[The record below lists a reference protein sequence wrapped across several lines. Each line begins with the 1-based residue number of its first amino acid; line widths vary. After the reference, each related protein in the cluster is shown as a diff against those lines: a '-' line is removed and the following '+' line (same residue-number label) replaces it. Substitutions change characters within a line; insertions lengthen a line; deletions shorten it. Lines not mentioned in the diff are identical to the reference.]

1 MNYKVLMNKNEFEVG
16 KNFVFVVDVSGSMSG
31 SLSKMRTHLKNNLAQ
46 FICDDDTISIIYFSG
61 KGECGTIF
69 TGLNIKDNQDLLYAN
84 KAIDKQL
91 TPICLT
97 GFVDPLQ
104 LAIKVSKD
112 LPKINTNCLIMMT
125 DGYDN
130 VSNRKDILNV
140 TEQLNNYYDEIS
152 FIEYGQYCDRDLI
165 KKMSEQVGANHIFSE
180 DYKDYETNIEKS
192 FNSEGV
198 KKVEVDVPINNGK
211 VVQSKDDDLIVSSFE
226 NFKVLVPQNIE
237 DIFIYPND
245 ELKVSEDVKDN
256 YVNLYVAINEMD
268 SNKAQGILKVIG
280 DVFLIKKY
288 NNCFTKQD
296 YSAILLDIKNCI
308 NDESYRYK
316 EGKDCNMIP
325 ADDCYTILDLITDL
339 ANNKAQLNLEAL
351 EYNRTSAKTEQKTH
365 LDEIE
370 RLKGLLTES
379 TGDETLKLINE
390 IKELEM
396 WTPKFESNQIQ
407 LDISNIVFNESRP
420 NISIQGSISG
430 HINLSES
437 KKTMDFNLPEMID
450 TFITRNYTIVKD
462 GIVNVKELPVKINSE
477 LYDDLK
483 NKIDL
488 PEYNDKFISIDL
500 TKIPLINRKMV
511 KTLSAKEYFND
522 NIQLLLLKAKQK
534 VYKYYLSKLE
544 SDVERR
550 SGAIIEKYG
559 EECATQLDSIGL
571 RSYGFTPPSSVKKSG
586 DFYIAKELNIK
597 IAGASSLPSIDAVEK
612 KVSENKKLNL
622 ADMMIKY
629 YIDEVKN
636 HIDDKSYLKEITN
649 ITLKEVR
656 TLQNKLN
663 RTLYSIILGKV
674 QFNEF
679 DSLEE
684 GTMEID
690 FKYNDFNSFVK
701 CTAELKDTQITI

>member
-1 MNYKVLMNKNEFEVG
+1 MNYKVLMEKNEFEVG

-31 SLSKMRTHLKNNLAQ
+31 VLSKMRTHLKNNLAQ
-46 FICDDDTISIIYFSG
+46 FINDDDTISIIYFSG
-61 KGECGTIF
+61 RGECGTIF
-69 TGLNIKDNQDLLYAN
+69 TGLNIKNNQDLIYAN

-130 VSNRKDILNV
+130 VSNKKDILSV
-140 TEQLNNYYDEIS
+140 TEQLNNYFDEIS

-180 DYKDYETNIEKS
+180 DYNDYENNIEKS

-198 KKVEVDVPINNGK
+198 KKVEVEVPINSGK

-226 NFKVLVPQNIE
+226 NFKVMVPQNVE

-245 ELKVSEDVKDN
+245 EVKVTEDIKDN
-256 YVNLYVAINEMD
+256 YVNLYVAINEMNA
-268 SNKAQGILKVIG
+268 NKAWDILKVIG
-280 DVFLIKKY
+280 DVHLIKKY

-308 NDESYRYK
+308 NDESYRYL

-325 ADDCYTILDLITDL
+325 ADDCYTILDLLTDL
-339 ANNKAQLNLEAL
+339 SSNDTQLNLEAL
-351 EYNRTSAKTEQKTH
+351 EYTRTSAKTEQKTH

-379 TGDETLKLINE
+379 SGDETLRIINE
-390 IKELEM
+390 IKNLEM
-396 WTPKFESNQIQ
+396 QTPKFESNQKF

-420 NISIQGSISG
+420 NVNIQGSISG
-430 HINLSES
+430 YINLSES
-437 KKTMDFNLPEMID
+437 NKASEFGLPETID
-450 TFITRNYTIVKD
+450 THITRNFTIIKD
-462 GIVNVKELPVKINSE
+462 GIVNVKQLPVKINIE
-477 LYDDLK
+477 LYNELK

-488 PEYNDKFISIDL
+488 PEYNDDYISIDL

-511 KTLSAKEYFND
+511 KPIAAKDYFND
-522 NIQLLLLKAKQK
+522 NVQLLLYKAKQK
-534 VYKYYLSKLE
+534 VYKHYLSKLE

-550 SGAIIEKYG
+550 SGQLIEKYG
-559 EECATQLDSIGL
+559 EECASQLDSIGV
-571 RSYGFTPPSSVKKSG
+571 RSYGFTPPTSIKKSG

-629 YIDEVKN
+629 FLDEVNQHKE
-636 HIDDKSYLKEITN
+636 DKSFLKEETN
-649 ITLKEVR
+649 KILKEVR
-656 TLQNKLN
+656 LLQNKLN
-663 RTLYSIILGKV
+663 KILYSIIIGKV
-674 QFNEF
+674 QFSEF

-690 FKYNDFNSFVK
+690 FKWNNFSSLVK
-701 CTAELKDTQITI
+701 CTAELKDSQITI